1 MSFNAEEI
9 GFTLPDGWVF
19 KQISDVANINANT
32 IKKATEPDYIYYI
45 DISSVSTGR
54 YEQPKRLN
62 YKDAPSRAKR
72 MVRNNDIIISTVRP
86 NLRQYALL
94 KNVSD
99 NWIASTGF
107 CVISP
112 KNEESAWYLFS
123 VITSQIFTEHL
134 VRIADGGAYPAF
146 NPKEIE
152 NAIIPWPEKTYLGL
166 INNFVGSTEEK
177 IENNRQMNKTLE
189 GMAQAIFKSWFVDF
203 DPVRAKVE
211 ALENGGSAE
220 DARLAA
226 LQAISGKSPEDLARL
241 KTQSPESY
249 AELSATADAFPTAFT
264 TSPLGNIPEGWEVK
278 GLDQIANYLNGLA
291 LQKFRPKD
299 ESHFLPVL
307 KIAQLKKGATDGA
320 EKASPDIKP
329 EYIVDNGDIVFSW
342 SGSLVVDVWCG
353 GKAALNQHLFKVTS
367 DEYPKWLYY
376 LYTRHHLQEFQRI
389 AADKAVTMGHIKRE
403 HLSQALC
410 AVPKLDSKLMDICGR
425 ALQNNLS
432 KQIELRLECTS
443 LAETRDALLP
453 KLLSGEIDV
462 SALNDMEEA

>member
-1 MSFNAEEI
+1 MSEWKEYSFMDLLSNIVDNRGKTCPVVDNGMPLIATNCITNDTLYPVYEKVRYVDEETYQNWFRGHPKPGDMIFVCKGSPGRVNWTPDPVPFCIAQDMVAIRAKEEI
-9 GFTLPDGWVF
+9 VDSKYLFALLRSNEVQAKIANMHVGSLIPHFKKGDFSNLYLKIITDKD
-19 KQISDVANINANT
+19 KQIKI
-32 IKKATEPDYIYYI
+32 
-45 DISSVSTGR
+45 G
-54 YEQPKRLN
+54 
-62 YKDAPSRAKR
+62 
-72 MVRNNDIIISTVRP
+72 
-86 NLRQYALL
+86 NLYFKL
-94 KNVSD
+94 S
-99 NWIASTGF
+99 
-107 CVISP
+107 
-112 KNEESAWYLFS
+112 
-123 VITSQIFTEHL
+123 
-134 VRIADGGAYPAF
+134 
-146 NPKEIE
+146 
-152 NAIIPWPEKTYLGL
+152 
-166 INNFVGSTEEK
+166 EK
-177 IENNRQMNKTLE
+177 IENNRRMNETLE

-203 DPVRAKVE
+203 DPVRAKVD
-211 ALENGGSAE
+211 ALESGCSDD

-241 KTQSPESY
+241 KTENPESY
-249 AELSATADAFPTAFT
+249 AELAATADSFPSAFT
-264 TSPLGNIPEGWEVK
+264 TSPLGDIPVGWEVK

-299 ESHFLPVL
+299 ESYFLPVL

-410 AVPKLDSKLMDICGR
+410 AVPKLDSELMDICGR
-425 ALQNNLS
+425 TLQNNLS

-453 KLLSGEIDV
+453 KLLSGEIDI
-462 SALNDMEEA
+462 SNLGDE